1 MSSPREQRWC
11 CPQKSVPENC
21 SSTSTNVFFFLKRP
35 PHIPRSIFLFLFFLL
50 LLLLLPLLTSN
61 MLNNAIYFCYMKLN
75 YWFSLNSE
83 ELRNRTSSKL
93 NGDAELPTDVF
104 ISADFLFSVHTF
116 KDFKMMMNG
125 LYCILAWLIREMG
138 GWVTE
143 GFDGIMLSYTSRPDF
158 YLWPAGENQTHT
170 PPLSLSFII
179 NTDKT
184 FVLLWLNKL
193 MSCLFP

>member
-1 MSSPREQRWC
+1 MSEPLSSPREQRWC
-11 CPQKSVPENC
+11 CLQKSVPENC
-21 SSTSTNVFFFLKRP
+21 SSTSTNAFFLKASKYTTVRFFVF
-35 PHIPRSIFLFLFFLL
+35 IFFL

-61 MLNNAIYFCYMKLN
+61 TLNNAIYFCYMKLN

-125 LYCILAWLIREMG
+125 LYCILA
-138 GWVTE
+138 
-143 GFDGIMLSYTSRPDF
+143 
-158 YLWPAGENQTHT
+158 
-170 PPLSLSFII
+170 
-179 NTDKT
+179 
-184 FVLLWLNKL
+184 
-193 MSCLFP
+193 